1 MFLKYIALGAI
12 NFIDSL
18 GVVNADVVITNS
30 KNKELVEFERVK
42 LKEISEKGTNHSTYD
57 ADLFETFQKV
67 IKVGDYKDF
76 PFNVITNE
84 EGLSYYKK
92 DSEVI
97 NNAVKGLHNIKGWN
111 IICPYS
117 SIADAQGT
125 FGSCVNNFKLEVGEM
140 DCTIRNKEV
149 SSYYQVITKLDTKGK
164 GKKFKILE
172 MKTRTI
178 FKDGFKDGYMESKTT
193 VDVTTSKPIQMK
205 AAAQIHNQ
213 FDSNDDSMHS
223 LSVKSSYV
231 NIMKLLKEKFA
242 SGNPW
247 ESFENIKHYKD
258 LIRVASRKGNGDVYQ
273 EINGVAE
280 NGGYVDTQIPSNK
293 RRIGFANDQPSA
305 VRSSFLLLNAK
316 NGVNKEAITGFYGT
330 NKKLVVSRD
339 NNQQINKLKKY
350 KKIKK

>member
-1 MFLKYIALGAI
+1 M
-12 NFIDSL
+12 N
-18 GVVNADVVITNS
+18 
-30 KNKELVEFERVK
+30 
-42 LKEISEKGTNHSTYD
+42 
-57 ADLFETFQKV
+57 
-67 IKVGDYKDF
+67 
-76 PFNVITNE
+76 
-84 EGLSYYKK
+84 
-92 DSEVI
+92 
-97 NNAVKGLHNIKGWN
+97 
-111 IICPYS
+111 
-117 SIADAQGT
+117 
-125 FGSCVNNFKLEVGEM
+125 
-140 DCTIRNKEV
+140 CTIRNEAENSK
-149 SSYYQVITKLDTKGK
+149 YQVITKLHTKGK

-172 MKTRTI
+172 MKTITI
-178 FKDGFKDGYMESKTT
+178 FKGGFKDGYMESKTT
-193 VDVTTSKPIQMK
+193 VDVTTSIPIQMK
-205 AAAQIHNQ
+205 AASQIHNQ

-339 NNQQINKLKKY
+339 NNQKINKLKKY